1 MVKND
6 QIQIIVGRVG
16 IGKWTKKKKTHKS
29 YWVYDEYVYYY
40 DSDHHILMLITY
52 LNV

>member
-16 IGKWTKKKKTHKS
+16 IGKWTKKKKPTK
-29 YWVYDEYVYYY
+29 VTGCMMNMF
-40 DSDHHILMLITY
+40 IIMTLIITF
-52 LNV
+52 

>member
-16 IGKWTKKKKTHKS
+16 IGKWTKKKNPQKLLG
-29 YWVYDEYVYYY
+29 V
-40 DSDHHILMLITY
+40 
-52 LNV
+52 